1 MLENENEMWLVTTFA
16 NIHNVNSINYVAFYN
31 INVHCSNKFAGL
43 MLIGIGEINVSDSI
57 INFII
62 FPIIQN
68 IMTFTSTN
76 LPKVNCL

>member
-31 INVHCSNKFAGL
+31 INVHCLNKFAGL

-68 IMTFTSTN
+68 IMAFTSTN